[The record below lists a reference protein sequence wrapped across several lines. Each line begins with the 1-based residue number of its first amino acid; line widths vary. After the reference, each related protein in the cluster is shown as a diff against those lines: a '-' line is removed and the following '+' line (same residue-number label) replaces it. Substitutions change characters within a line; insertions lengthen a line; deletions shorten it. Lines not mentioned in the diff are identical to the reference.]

1 MKRSSRKRALWWATI
16 CSFAIYVL
24 PILGPH
30 SLTFSGAMLLEE
42 IAGGHGREFL
52 WRALDIGLALVLQ
65 ALFAVMLYFL
75 FLGRRWWRW
84 LLLVPALPVFFF
96 AQLFGYQLLIPTIF
110 LVESDPAPEQGDW
123 PRVCELQGLWLD
135 GTGASA
141 DLAMER
147 TGEVWTMTADSRRYS
162 ILSMPDCRL
171 RPVGIPVID
180 AGGGVSQVRPGG
192 VATYRIYDKATQTTE
207 LFVLPANSAAAIHLM
222 PPAELPYWDPIAIGG
237 GDLAW
242 LDHIRKESDVEPVIR
257 IRGFNDD
264 TERTISLPR
273 GDCKCRQY
281 QLLAFDDRSDD
292 LLLSF
297 YPNGMIGVGLDGAVR
312 WGPFMAD
319 GIASIGSNLR
329 RVGEGWVAWD
339 SYRDEGRYRIVWSL
353 PSGSGSREIPK
364 GRSITSLS
372 VNPAGDLIAVSTSP
386 SVSLGNIA
394 DAVFVIKA
402 VDGSEIYRRTLST
415 YSRSNVQF
423 IGNDYLAMYEFEGEQ
438 SRVVVLQV
446 MR

>member
-1 MKRSSRKRALWWATI
+1 MNWSSRKRALWRAI
-16 CSFAIYVL
+16 IGSFAIYVL

-42 IAGGHGREFL
+42 IFGDHGREFL
-52 WRALDIGLALVLQ
+52 WRALDISLALMLQ

-75 FLGRRWWRW
+75 FLGHRWWRW
-84 LLLVPALPVFFF
+84 LLLVPALPAFFF
-96 AQLFGYQLLIPTIF
+96 VQLFGYQLLIPTIF
-110 LVESDPAPEQGDW
+110 LVESDSAPEQGDW
-123 PRVCELQGLWLD
+123 ARVCELQGEWLD

-147 TGEVWTMTADSRRYS
+147 AGEVWTTTADSRRYS

-180 AGGGVSQVRPGG
+180 AGGGVGRGRPGG
-192 VATYRIYDKATQTTE
+192 AALYRTYDKATQKTE
-207 LFVLPANSAAAIHLM
+207 LYVLPANSAAAIHLM
-222 PPAELPYWDPIAIGG
+222 PPAELPYWDPIVIGG

-242 LDHIRKESDVEPVIR
+242 LDHLRKESDVEPVIR
-257 IRGFNDD
+257 IRRSSDSS
-264 TERTISLPR
+264 ERTISLPR

-281 QLLAFDDRSDD
+281 QLLAFDDRSGD

-297 YPNGMIGVGLDGAVR
+297 YPNGLIGVGLDGAVR
-312 WGPFMAD
+312 WGPFTAD
-319 GIASIGSNLR
+319 GLASIGGNLR
-329 RVGEGWVAWD
+329 RVGEGWVVWD
-339 SYRDEGRYRIVWSL
+339 SYRDEGRYRIIWSL

-364 GRSITSLS
+364 GRSITSVS
-372 VNPAGDLIAVSTSP
+372 VNPSGELIAVSTSP
-386 SVSLGNIA
+386 SVSLGSIA
-394 DAVFVIKA
+394 DALFVIKA
-402 VDGSEIYRRTLST
+402 ADGSEIYRRTLPT

-423 IGNDYLAMYEFEGEQ
+423 IGNDYLAMYEFEGEK

-446 MR
+446 KR

>member
-1 MKRSSRKRALWWATI
+1 MNRPSRKRALLWAI
-16 CSFAIYVL
+16 IGSFAIYL
-24 PILGPH
+24 IPIVGPH
-30 SLTFSGAMLLEE
+30 SIIFSGAMLLQELT
-42 IAGGHGREFL
+42 GGHDREAL
-52 WRALDIGLALVLQ
+52 WRILDVGLAVFLQ
-65 ALFAVMLYFL
+65 ALFASLLYL
-75 FLGRRWWRW
+75 LISWRRWWGW
-84 LLLVPALPVFFF
+84 LVLVPALPAFFF

-123 PRVCELQGLWLD
+123 PRVCELEGEWLD

-147 TGEVWTMTADSRRYS
+147 AGEVWTMTADSRRYS
-162 ILSMPDCRL
+162 ILSMPECRL
-171 RPVGIPVID
+171 RPVSIPVID

-192 VATYRIYDKATQTTE
+192 AALYRVYDKATQKTE
-207 LFVLPANSAAAIHLM
+207 LYVLPANSAAAIHQF
-222 PPAELPYWDPIAIGG
+222 PPAKLPYWDPIAIGD

-242 LDHIRKESDVEPVIR
+242 LDYLRKENDVEPVVHIR
-257 IRGFNDD
+257 RFSDD
-264 TERTISLPR
+264 TELTISLPR

-281 QLLAFDDRSDD
+281 QLLAFDDRSGD
-292 LLLSF
+292 LLLSY
-297 YPNGMIGVGLDGAVR
+297 YPNGLIGVGLDGAVR
-312 WGPFMAD
+312 WGPFTAD
-319 GIASIGSNLR
+319 GLASIGANLR

-372 VNPAGDLIAVSTSP
+372 VNPSGDLIAVSTSP
-386 SVSLGNIA
+386 SVSLGSIA
-394 DAVFVIKA
+394 DALFVIKA
-402 VDGSEIYRRTLST
+402 ADGSEIYRRTLPT

-423 IGNDYLAMYEFEGEQ
+423 IGNDYLAMYEFEGEK

-446 MR
+446 KR